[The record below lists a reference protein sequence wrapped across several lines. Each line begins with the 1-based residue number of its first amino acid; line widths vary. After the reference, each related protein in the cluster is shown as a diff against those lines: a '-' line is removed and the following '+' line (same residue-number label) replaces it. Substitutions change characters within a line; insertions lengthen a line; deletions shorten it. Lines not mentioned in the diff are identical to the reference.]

1 MTTEPVHPEQ
11 QPSAARA
18 LEERVAIL
26 VGAGRGIGE
35 AVALRFAREGAR
47 VVLAARTA
55 VELDSVAAQIRMA
68 GGTALVHATDVT
80 NREQVHGLVKVALDA
95 FQRIDVVVNAAG
107 SYGPI
112 GPFWE
117 ADPEKWVR
125 TFSVNLF
132 GAFYLCQAVLPHMIR
147 ARRGKIVHFSGG
159 GATAPLPR
167 FSAYGVSKSALVRLT
182 ETLAEE
188 VRQFNIQINAIA
200 PGAVDT
206 QLQDEVIAAGPKAG
220 EIYGRMLRLRETGEG
235 ATPRD
240 LPAELA
246 LFLCSDAS
254 RHLSGKLISAPNDG
268 WQVLGRRA
276 PPGSNVRVHGLRC
289 GASIRLPWEPFL
301 KQILGREVMAGG
313 GRP

>member
-1 MTTEPVHPEQ
+1 MRPQPNHPDPHQ
-11 QPSAARA
+11 RTGRA
-18 LEERVAIL
+18 LEDRVAIL

-35 AVALRFAREGAR
+35 AVALRFAREGAH

-55 VELDSVAAQIRMA
+55 AELESVAAQIRLA
-68 GGTALVHATDVT
+68 GGTALVRATDVT
-80 NREQVHGLVKVALDA
+80 DREGVHRLVQFALDA

-117 ADPEKWVR
+117 ADAEKWVR

-132 GAFYLCQAVLPHMIR
+132 GAFYLCHAVLPHMIR
-147 ARRGKIVHFSGG
+147 A
-159 GATAPLPR
+159 TAALPR

-246 LFLCSDAS
+246 LFLCSDGS

-268 WQVLGRRA
+268 WQSWDDERLEEEMSTPWFTLRRID
-276 PPGSNVRVHGLRC
+276 PFTLK
-289 GASIRLPWEPFL
+289 PFL